1 MNVRRVMGI
10 CWLANGVL
18 NVLVLQYVPQQR
30 KRWKT
35 RGVDRFLDEQG
46 KITNTPSSSVAI
58 VC

>member
-1 MNVRRVMGI
+1 MGI